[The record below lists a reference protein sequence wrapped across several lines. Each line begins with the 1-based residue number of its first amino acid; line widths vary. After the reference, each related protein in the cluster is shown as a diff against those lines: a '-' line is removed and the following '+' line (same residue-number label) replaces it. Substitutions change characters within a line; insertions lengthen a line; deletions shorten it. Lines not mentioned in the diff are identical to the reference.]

1 MVLHGVLLLEY
12 AQLIE
17 CLRYTDIHGYNVYLK
32 YMYRVS
38 FRIFGKGE
46 NAGLELKRGGGGAN
60 AGLELKRGGMLVT
73 QAWPLEGC
81 LGVLPQK
88 IFEISDAQRSH
99 FIPSELNHV

>member
-38 FRIFGKGE
+38 FRIFGKGGKCRVGAE
-46 NAGLELKRGGGGAN
+46 EGGGGGKCRVGAEEGRN
-60 AGLELKRGGMLVT
+60 ASHTSVAPRGVSGG
-73 QAWPLEGC
+73 PPPEN
-81 LGVLPQK
+81 
-88 IFEISDAQRSH
+88 I
-99 FIPSELNHV
+99 